1 MNDEATPGALGSNEG
16 LGAWSRSAP
25 TEPGRYWVWQDDETW
40 PCRGL
45 VHLVI
50 VERLTLGLCAWV
62 PFMDYAEP
70 VACGES
76 ENTWMDALWLGP
88 VEVPQA
94 PNVGVKAAGTP
105 VEP

>member
-1 MNDEATPGALGSNEG
+1 MSESSMPAQVGSNDG

-25 TEPGRYWVWQDDETW
+25 TEPGRYWVWQDEGTW
-40 PCRGL
+40 PCLGV

-62 PFMDYAEP
+62 PFMDYADP
-70 VACGES
+70 VVCDDNA
-76 ENTWMDALWLGP
+76 NTWLDAQWLGP

-94 PNVGVKAAGTP
+94 PNVI
-105 VEP
+105 